1 MGVSIK
7 LKKFYKYFDCIE
19 RVVVLGQVDLITY
32 EVMARVV
39 QVFQYKLAF
48 FADEKKRNISAHR
61 NRIQRLFDFLKKEI
75 GQKPVVWKYYCEFL
89 AL

>member
-1 MGVSIK
+1 M
-7 LKKFYKYFDCIE
+7 
-19 RVVVLGQVDLITY
+19 DLITY